1 MKLLLSLVIGVF
13 ILSVSVL
20 LGWYISEKCRSGT
33 ELSFHAFNGSGIKF
47 KIRFDSDIATFDS
60 RKVYSKKGGDELN
73 GGGYD
78 IIYTFRGVKPGET
91 IFRVEKRSAKKNKDY
106 IYTMTVDEQLKVKI
120 EELTVDNL
128 DRMTITVPSLVVKSN
143 GKTLYA
149 SLEDNPSARDFV
161 KKLSTGS
168 ITVEMDD
175 YGNFEKVGELPWK
188 IKRSDREITAV
199 PGDIILYEGNKITIY
214 YDQNSWNFTRLGRLG
229 NKSTR
234 EQMLEFLGE
243 GKTSVSFSIEWS
255 E

>member
-1 MKLLLSLVIGVF
+1 MFLFFPSLYCWGGIFLKNAVPVLNFHFMLSTGAEQSL
-13 ILSVSVL
+13 
-20 LGWYISEKCRSGT
+20 RSGSIPT
-33 ELSFHAFNGSGIKF
+33 LQLLTAE
-47 KIRFDSDIATFDS
+47 RFIQ
-60 RKVYSKKGGDELN
+60 RKAEKKELN

-91 IFRVEKRSAKKNKDY
+91 IFRVEKRSAQKNKDY

-168 ITVEMDD
+168 ITVEMP
-175 YGNFEKVGELPWK
+175 V
-188 IKRSDREITAV
+188 
-199 PGDIILYEGNKITIY
+199 ILFCMKGTK
-214 YDQNSWNFTRLGRLG
+214 
-229 NKSTR
+229 
-234 EQMLEFLGE
+234 
-243 GKTSVSFSIEWS
+243 
-255 E
+255 